1 MNMFRLRLVLR
12 TLKRNLNKVIYG
24 RHKVNYNNSTLLFLE
39 SAMENMYGVDLN
51 VPQHGH
57 KEVQL
62 KRFFI
67 NFLVAETEWSV
78 MEISRRFN
86 SAGIIADGLSRR
98 TMQYYVNS
106 HEGELK
112 ELSRKAVTYGRQ
124 YRTFTKTLNS
134 IL

>member
-1 MNMFRLRLVLR
+1 MNMFKLRLVLR
-12 TLKRNLNKVIYG
+12 ALKRNLNKVIYG

-67 NFLVAETEWSV
+67 NFLVAETDWSV

-86 SAGIIADGLSRR
+86 SAGIIANGLSRR

-106 HEGELK
+106 HADELK
-112 ELSRKAVTYGRQ
+112 EISPKSVTYART
-124 YRTFTKTLNS
+124 YRTFTKTLIS

>member
-67 NFLVAETEWSV
+67 NFLVEETGWSV
-78 MEISRRFN
+78 MKIKRSFTR
-86 SAGIIADGLSRR
+86 AGIIADGLSRR

-106 HEGELK
+106 HERELK
-112 ELSRKAVTYGRQ
+112 EVGDSYVRYTNQ

>member
-12 TLKRNLNKVIYG
+12 TLKRTLNKVIYG

-67 NFLVAETEWSV
+67 NFLVAETDWSV

-86 SAGIIADGLSRR
+86 SAGIIANGLSRR

-106 HEGELK
+106 HADELK
-112 ELSRKAVTYGRQ
+112 EISPNSVTYARA
-124 YRTFTKTLNS
+124 YRTFTKTLIS